1 MSLDKPDAATANV
14 GELIL
19 RYQEL
24 DSALRGLAVE
34 GSPLPPSVLDARE
47 AVAQQLEALGI
58 DPAAGGEDVFGTL
71 GDAEPEVSVLPVS
84 KPPPR

>member
-1 MSLDKPDAATANV
+1 MTAAKDQNV
-14 GELIL
+14 GALIL

-34 GSPLPPSVLDARE
+34 GSELPPHVLDERAE
-47 AVAQQLEALGI
+47 LAAQLKALGV

-71 GDAEPEVSVLPVS
+71 SDAEPEVSVLPVS

>member
-1 MSLDKPDAATANV
+1 MSTDKPDLPAADV
-14 GELIL
+14 GQLIL

-47 AVAQQLEALGI
+47 AVAQQLEALGV
-58 DPAAGGEDVFGTL
+58 DPAAGGDDVFGTL
-71 GDAEPEVSVLPVS
+71 GDAEPEPGVLPVS